1 MNEDFTLEDILEEQ
15 RQKRE
20 QAQTAIAGT
29 APTTAPAQN
38 QEPARNQTQ
47 EPHLP
52 PGAEYVEVSPEELEA
67 DTDAPLQSAAP
78 QAPPRLASPPQPEPP
93 PTMEEE
99 SPAPSPLPA
108 EGGKK
113 KKKKKRWSLFGKRKV
128 PDFDESEEDMYYGI
142 QLKPIDEYRL
152 DGDAPPLGEEGYKAL
167 FDDSKSI
174 DDEVEENFLRLQK
187 ERRRRVAETVQS
199 AGMDEQQIAEE
210 FGVVAPMPVTPF
222 AADPYARQHGLDV
235 EGVSGLSD
243 LQKAM
248 LETSGDQT
256 MEIKLNVLNSTI
268 ELQKIGDGAP
278 PVSEETVERILEAAP
293 AQSPQQEYGEQ
304 SAYVEPPQQEYREQ
318 SAYAEPPQQ
327 EYREQSAYAEP
338 PQQEYREQSAYAEP
352 PQQEYGEQSAYVEP
366 PQQEYGEQS
375 AYAEPPQQEYGEQSA
390 YVEPPQQEYGEQS
403 AYVEPPQQEYGE
415 QSAYVEPPQQEY
427 GEQPAVSEKTIE
439 MPRAAVRQAQEQAPP
454 PPQPPRKPAP
464 PPRPTQQVP
473 YVENIFQYR
482 SRAMPTHI
490 INANVLQSALLSES
504 DAIQRTKEAEEA
516 LRTPKPQKRPRPQKA
531 EEAAA
536 KPKPPKNASPPS
548 QDTGEAIEDYT
559 GPEDARSVANELRG
573 EMHELSLRIMITGV
587 CTVLLTL
594 VALVCRSRFSVTA
607 GSGSWPLAYVILTL
621 VFSIVAAGVCYKT
634 VGNGLKALFAAKANS
649 DSAVAVAV
657 LAGLVQTVC
666 SLFFREDLV
675 TGGLHLYAPVVS
687 ALLLANAAGKLTMI
701 RRIHSNFRFVTSR
714 EQKYAVKTFD
724 DYNTSLKMTKDCVAE
739 KPLISYQCK
748 TGFLKRFL
756 ELSYAPD
763 PSEASSQVIAP
774 LGLICSLVLCIA
786 CLLITSS
793 VPTAVSAFSAACC
806 ACVAAA
812 NMLSVNLPISR
823 MCKTARRAGGMLVG
837 YEAVE
842 KFGDVNAVIADA
854 GDLFPTGTVVLGGIK
869 TFGSRVIA
877 EDAIMCATALMKE
890 IGGPLSGVFDQVINE
905 AEEILPEVEKYT
917 YESGGGIVGRV
928 DGKTIYIGGR
938 GLLINHRLEV
948 PTREEETQYASGNQN
963 IIYIAVDTMVAAI
976 LVLSYS
982 ADRRR
987 KNELQRL
994 EDSGISVLV
1003 RTTDPN
1009 VTVALVSRLFGI
1021 DSASVGI
1028 LDAQLGD
1035 TANRLTLE
1043 TDPRA
1048 DAVAATK
1055 GRMESMM
1062 SLISACV
1069 EQKRTAG
1076 ILVAIQTAAV
1086 VLGFVLVALLAC
1098 FGGMRQ
1104 LSTLVLFLFE
1114 LFWLGLLVLIPKLR
1128 R

>member
-327 EYREQSAYAEP
+327 EYGEQSAYVEPPQQEYREQSAYAEP
-338 PQQEYREQSAYAEP
+338 PQQEYREQSAYVEPPQQEYRAQSAYAEP

-375 AYAEPPQQEYGEQSA
+375 AYA
-390 YVEPPQQEYGEQS
+390 
-403 AYVEPPQQEYGE
+403 
-415 QSAYVEPPQQEY
+415 EPPQQEY